1 MAQLAKVQLL
11 NATIGRDAET
21 KQTPSGTTLLKFPV
35 AVNHRGSDGQDVATW
50 YEVTIWGKQAE
61 TLAGF
66 NLSKGTRVC
75 VDGRLKPRSYQGRQ
89 GDTRISLDVDATD
102 VIVVSPEKHRAVHEE
117 AARRFSAF
125 MLANTTQQAIAEFG
139 QDRFGVSLFIPYPD

>member
-102 VIVVSPEKHRAVHEE
+102 VIVVSPKSESGGVPFGNLPQKQDDNPFN
-117 AARRFSAF
+117 FSGDTMDQVPF
-125 MLANTTQQAIAEFG
+125 
-139 QDRFGVSLFIPYPD
+139 

>member
-102 VIVVSPEKHRAVHEE
+102 VIVVSPKSESCGVP
-117 AARRFSAF
+117 
-125 MLANTTQQAIAEFG
+125 FG
-139 QDRFGVSLFIPYPD
+139 NLPQKQDDNPFNFRGDTMDQVPF